1 MPDVT
6 TDIPG
11 GKATWFTRGS
21 MPPRRERMMQTE
33 LLPLRSLMENVKN
46 PEYPITSE
54 EAAKLLSINELAVAV
69 YLKSWTLVDG
79 EGNALPV
86 PVTPDEILDIE
97 DPKLYQVLVSQAA
110 EFLGNSADDGFSV
123 DSVEDANSPTVALD
137 A

>member
-11 GKATWFTRGS
+11 GKATWFTRSS

-33 LLPLRSLMENVKN
+33 ILPLRSLMENVRN

-54 EAAKLLSINELAVAV
+54 EASKLLSINELAVAV
-69 YLKSWTLVDG
+69 YLKSWTLTDDK
-79 EGNALPV
+79 GNALPV
-86 PVTPDEILDIE
+86 PTTPDDVLDIE
-97 DPKLYQVLVSQAA
+97 NPNLYQTLVSQAA
-110 EFLGNSADDGFSV
+110 EFLGNSGDDGFSV
-123 DSVEDANSPTVALD
+123 DSVEDENSPTVALD